1 MLLKIEGKKL
11 ISIDWD
17 EYREHRKMSVRE
29 NKLEIVLEFLKSYY
43 NMMNPSDMYETL
55 KADDIGQMMLEK
67 HNVKSDIDLENILF
81 KM

>member
-1 MLLKIEGKKL
+1 LV
-11 ISIDWD
+11 SIDWD
-17 EYREHRKMSVRE
+17 EFREHKKMSVRT
-29 NKLEIVLEFLKSYY
+29 NKLEMILEFFKSYY

-67 HNVKSDIDLENILF
+67 YDIKNDIDLENILF

>member
-1 MLLKIEGKKL
+1 LVR
-11 ISIDWD
+11 IDWD
-17 EYREHRKMSVRE
+17 EYKEYKKMSVRE

-43 NMMNPSDMYETL
+43 NMNNPSDIYETL

-67 HNVKSDIDLENILF
+67 YKIRNDIDLEDILF

>member
-1 MLLKIEGKKL
+1 MLLKIEGKVL

-17 EYREHRKMSVRE
+17 EYREHRKTSVRD

-55 KADDIGQMMLEK
+55 KADDIGLMMLEK
-67 HNVKSDIDLENILF
+67 YNISSDIDLENILF

>member
-1 MLLKIEGKKL
+1 MKKEGKVL
-11 ISIDWD
+11 IKIDWD
-17 EYREHRKMSVRE
+17 EYKEHKKMSVRE

-43 NMMNPSDMYETL
+43 NMTNPSDIYETL

-67 HNVKSDIDLENILF
+67 YNVKNDVDLEDILF

>member
-29 NKLEIVLEFLKSYY
+29 NKLEVVLEFLKSYY